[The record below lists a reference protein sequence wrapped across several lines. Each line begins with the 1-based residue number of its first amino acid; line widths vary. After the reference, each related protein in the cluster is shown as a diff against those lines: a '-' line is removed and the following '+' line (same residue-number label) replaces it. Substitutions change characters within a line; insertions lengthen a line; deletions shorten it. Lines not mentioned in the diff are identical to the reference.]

1 MIKFFKNL
9 FTTKLVKREYDPYE
23 KMHLRRLEQY
33 EEYSLYKDKK
43 YFTYIDNEF
52 KSIKVLGAYKYMDVD
67 GLISGLVVEVCSN
80 GQILNIGFRANLFKR
95 VPHSWVIHLTD
106 FNLDSYITMQKYIDD
121 DKILEDK
128 YFKSLPKDII
138 RDIKIKKLIK

>member
-43 YFTYIDNEF
+43 YFTYIDNVIEM
-52 KSIKVLGAYKYMDVD
+52 SMDFIVM
-67 GLISGLVVEVCSN
+67 L
-80 GQILNIGFRANLFKR
+80 FRFL
-95 VPHSWVIHLTD
+95 
-106 FNLDSYITMQKYIDD
+106 
-121 DKILEDK
+121 
-128 YFKSLPKDII
+128 
-138 RDIKIKKLIK
+138 